1 MKKIIGILNF
11 AAGWITSILIIC
23 TILTSYEFINI
34 GSIFDSYLPI
44 QIGLAINMGLLAL
57 NYFIKENGRRKLSYS
72 ILSFAICIGLLFS
85 ISVVKR

>member
-11 AAGWITSILIIC
+11 VAGWVTSILIIC

-34 GSIFDSYLPI
+34 GSIFNSYLPI
-44 QIGLAINMGLLAL
+44 QIGLAVNMALLSL
-57 NYFIKENGRRKLSYS
+57 NYFMKENGRRKLSYS
-72 ILSFAICIGLLFS
+72 ILSLAICVGLLFS

>member
-11 AAGWITSILIIC
+11 AAGWLTSILIIC

-44 QIGLAINMGLLAL
+44 QIGLAINMGLLSL
-57 NYFIKENGRRKLSYS
+57 NYFIKEMVEENYH
-72 ILSFAICIGLLFS
+72 IQY
-85 ISVVKR
+85 